1 MVRDHRERN
10 TCFTSITFEA
20 FSQRLTRSR
29 NVNRWAVTF
38 SYSIPSRKM
47 RRDTTGNT
55 LVTRNQ
61 KAKASAAPKRISAM
75 MPTFFE
81 PVMEATAATRV
92 ARMEPE
98 LSWLSTLAS
107 TPRVRVRMGLPLL
120 SLGDLLLLDLLGH
133 LLARLGVPL
142 SDGPEHGP
150 PGHVPHGGLYGVG
163 PVPVPVVPDLLG
175 GILVGLGLRKSQRAP
190 ELHPQKG
197 GDEAGHHKD
206 AVVPL

>member
-1 MVRDHRERN
+1 
-10 TCFTSITFEA
+10 
-20 FSQRLTRSR
+20 
-29 NVNRWAVTF
+29 
-38 SYSIPSRKM
+38 M

-107 TPRVRVRMGLPLL
+107 TPRVRVRMGLPSSAWAISSSSICWAT
-120 SLGDLLLLDLLGH
+120 SLPAWVSPSAM
-133 LLARLGVPL
+133 ARSTVPQDT
-142 SDGPEHGP
+142 SPT
-150 PGHVPHGGLYGVG
+150 
-163 PVPVPVVPDLLG
+163 VVFT
-175 GILVGLGLRKSQRAP
+175 V
-190 ELHPQKG
+190 
-197 GDEAGHHKD
+197 
-206 AVVPL
+206 